1 MLAHFLGCEGG
12 GEHVGGLGEV
22 ACGAVVEA
30 DFYLVVVEAVHVSAY
45 FDVGNE
51 VVGILDGYAVA
62 QGELL
67 QFLLLAFFAD
77 RFVTHLHLE
86 DVAVDE
92 VAAEQGEDGVR
103 MVAPYFHGRPDVVV
117 VEGEVVLQAF
127 GLAEEGLT
135 VDVVVEE
142 EAEGWGGE

>member
-1 MLAHFLGCEGG
+1 MIVFC
-12 GEHVGGLGEV
+12 
-22 ACGAVVEA
+22 
-30 DFYLVVVEAVHVSAY
+30 
-45 FDVGNE
+45 
-51 VVGILDGYAVA
+51 
-62 QGELL
+62 QLL
-67 QFLLLAFFAD
+67 QFLLFAFFAD

-103 MVAPYFHGRPDVVV
+103 MVAPHFHGRPDVVV

-135 VDVVVEE
+135 VDVVVEKE
-142 EAEGWGGE
+142 P